1 MIDYPAAH
9 AVAMVVQTGSFERA
23 AQKLN
28 ITQSA
33 VSQRIR
39 QLEERLGAVLIERG
53 SPCVAT
59 EKGAWL
65 CRHMELV
72 GSLENDLLTH
82 LPSLADKPQPLTL
95 DIAVNA
101 DSLATW
107 FMPAAAAF
115 SAASTNVINITID
128 DQDFTH
134 DWLRRGRVLAAVTA
148 KADPIVGCN
157 VIPLGKL
164 RYHAT
169 ATPEFLQRHFPDGVS
184 VESLAR
190 APVVTFNQ
198 KDQLQ
203 NDWLKNN
210 FGSATSGP
218 THFIPSSHGFVAACL
233 AHLGWCLNPT
243 ALVQQHI
250 ESGRLVEL
258 IPGAT
263 LDVELYWQ
271 VGRLAAK
278 QFASLTEAVQRA
290 AALGLVRSQ

>member
-33 VSQRIR
+33 VSQRVR

-53 SPCVAT
+53 TPCIAT

-82 LPSLADKPQPLTL
+82 LPSLGDTAKPLTL

-115 SAASTNVINITID
+115 SATSSNVLNIIID

-134 DWLRRGRVLAAVTA
+134 DWLRRGRVLAAVTS
-148 KADPIVGCN
+148 KAEPIIGCD
-157 VIPLGKL
+157 VIKLGKL

-169 ATPEFLQRHFPDGVS
+169 ASPQFYQRHFSQGVTAAA
-184 VESLAR
+184 LAH

-203 NDWLKNN
+203 RDWLVTN
-210 FGSATSGP
+210 FGTTVSGP
-218 THFIPSSHGFVAACL
+218 THFIPSSHGFVEASL
-233 AHLGWCLNPT
+233 AHMGWCLNPT
-243 ALVQQHI
+243 ALVHDHLA
-250 ESGRLVEL
+250 SGRLVEL
-258 IPGAT
+258 IPGAP
-263 LDVELYWQ
+263 LDVDLYWQ

-278 QFASLTEAVQRA
+278 QFAGLTAAVQRA
-290 AALGLVRSQ
+290 AASGLVT

>member
-33 VSQRIR
+33 VSQRVR

-53 SPCVAT
+53 TPCIAT

-82 LPSLADKPQPLTL
+82 LPSLGDTAKPLTL

-115 SAASTNVINITID
+115 AATSSNVLNIIID

-134 DWLRRGRVLAAVTA
+134 DWLRRGRVLAAVTS
-148 KADPIVGCN
+148 KAEPIIGCD
-157 VIPLGKL
+157 VIRLGNL

-169 ATPEFLQRHFPDGVS
+169 ASPQFYQRHFSQGVTAAA
-184 VESLAR
+184 LAH

-203 NDWLKNN
+203 RDWLVTN
-210 FGSATSGP
+210 FGTTVSGP
-218 THFIPSSHGFVAACL
+218 THFIPSSHGFVKASL
-233 AHLGWCLNPT
+233 AHMGWCLNPT
-243 ALVQQHI
+243 ALVHDHLA
-250 ESGRLVEL
+250 SGRLVEL

-263 LDVELYWQ
+263 LDVDLYWQ

-278 QFASLTEAVQRA
+278 QFAGLTEAVKQA
-290 AALGLVRSQ
+290 AQIGLVR

>member
-1 MIDYPAAH
+1 MIDYPAAQ

-23 AQKLN
+23 ARQLH

-53 SPCVAT
+53 TPCIAT

-72 GSLENDLLTH
+72 GSLEHDLLTH
-82 LPSLADKPQPLTL
+82 LPALGDTPKPLTL

-115 SAASTNVINITID
+115 SAASRNVLNITID

-148 KADPIVGCN
+148 KAEPIVGCD
-157 VIPLGKL
+157 VIRLGKL

-169 ATPEFLQRHFPDGVS
+169 ATPQFYQQHFPMGFTA
-184 VESLAR
+184 EALAH

-203 NDWLKNN
+203 RDWLVNN
-210 FGSATSGP
+210 FGSPASGP
-218 THFIPSSHGFVAACL
+218 THFIPSSHGFVEASL
-233 AHLGWCLNPT
+233 AHMGWCLNPT
-243 ALVQQHI
+243 ALVRDHI
-250 ESGRLVEL
+250 ANGRLIEL

-263 LDVELYWQ
+263 LDVDLYWQ

-290 AALGLVRSQ
+290 AASGLVTEQ

>member
-53 SPCVAT
+53 TPCVAT

-82 LPSLADKPQPLTL
+82 LPALGDTPPPLTL

-115 SAASTNVINITID
+115 SAASTNVLNVTID

-148 KADPIVGCN
+148 KADPVVGCN

-169 ATPEFLQRHFPDGVS
+169 ATPDFAQRYFPQGITA
-184 VESLAR
+184 ESLAR

-203 NDWLKNN
+203 SDWLKRN
-210 FGSATSGP
+210 FGSATAGP

-233 AHLGWCLNPT
+233 AHMGWCLNPT
-243 ALVQQHI
+243 ALVQDHLGK
-250 ESGRLVEL
+250 GRLVEL

-263 LDVELYWQ
+263 LDVDLYWQ

-278 QFASLTEAVQRA
+278 QFSSLTEAVRSA
-290 AALGLVRSQ
+290 AASGLVR